1 MSTFD
6 VLAAGA
12 WEYSRSWDGLRGL
25 LLTCSIGERTVTIR
39 KTTVPGK
46 IIYSHKLTNFS
57 NSIFYPF
64 IYVNQFFTLWIWW
77 IIFKKRHEF
86 LDFAALGKD
95 LQQRLAHFGQQTNH
109 RRRKCWMIC
118 LIGPLTPCVVF
129 LSIKPLYYENLFYVT
144 SWIPERYKGLRIF
157 FSVIDIGVDTYN
169 AFGLPLILMI
179 FYIAHCFE
187 LASLSTKITNC
198 LKKSSRL
205 CENLVYMV
213 NKYFSLFAELEEL
226 MSFPIGFIVMRITLE
241 VFRFMFHLFQLDTV
255 QDNLSVSSVLVF
267 LFVLVNV
274 SADLAQCRALSLR
287 KALMKVIITNSQM
300 LSDSEFN
307 KQYILFKESENEA
320 HLSAWKVFTL
330 NRSFVLNTV
339 AFFFSYA
346 VIMAQIP
353 SGSSQCCSEVN

>member
-1 MSTFD
+1 MKYYLNLFLLLGINCNYSIKKNPC
-6 VLAAGA
+6 VLF
-12 WEYSRSWDGLRGL
+12 GL
-25 LLTCSIGERTVTIR
+25 LIFNTIWLF
-39 KTTVPGK
+39 TLGK
-46 IIYSHKLTNFS
+46 IIYSYKLTNSS
-57 NSIFYPF
+57 NSIYYPF

-77 IIFKKRHEF
+77 FIFKRRHEF
-86 LDFAALGKD
+86 LDFATLGND
-95 LQQRLAHFGQQTNH
+95 LQQRLAHFGHQINH
-109 RRRKCWMIC
+109 RRRKFLMIC
-118 LIGPLTPCVVF
+118 LIGPLTSCVVF
-129 LSIKPLYYENLFYVT
+129 LGFRPLYQENLLDVRP
-144 SWIPERYKGLRIF
+144 WIPESYSGLRIF
-157 FSVIDIGVDTYN
+157 ISVIDIGMDMYN
-169 AFGLPLILMI
+169 AFGLPVVLMI

-187 LASLSTKITNC
+187 LANLSTKITNC
-198 LKKSSRL
+198 LKKSSGL
-205 CENLVYMV
+205 GENLVYMV
-213 NKYFSLFAELEEL
+213 NQYFSFFAELEEL

-241 VFRFMFHLFQLDTV
+241 VFRFMFNFIQLSIIP
-255 QDNLSVSSVLVF
+255 DNPSFSSVLVF

-346 VIMAQIP
+346 IIMAQIK
-353 SGSSQCCSEVN
+353 SGSSE